1 MLSSAAALCVSGAAF
16 NGGAL
21 RAPTVTRAV
30 APSMMDTEGLKSYA
44 KELNPVVGYYDPLNL
59 AEGEF
64 WGDSTEATIGFL
76 RESEIKHG
84 RVAMFGFVGYIVHAN
99 GIHWP
104 WKGPWDAIPTD
115 VSPQEMWD
123 LTPEAAK
130 WQIILTV
137 AFFEFWRENSYV
149 LKADGASHYMRGGKP
164 GYFPTFDNLPHP
176 VPFNLYDP
184 FKLSKNASPEKKA
197 KGLLVEVNNGR
208 LAMIGLMG
216 FLAETKVP
224 GSVPGLTGLGLKP
237 YAGNIMAPFDANFHI
252 F

>member
-21 RAPTVTRAV
+21 RAPTVTRAA
-30 APSMMDTEGLKSYA
+30 APSMMDTEGLKDQA
-44 KELNPVVGYYDPLNL
+44 KKLNPVVGYWDPLNL

-84 RVAMFGFVGYIVHAN
+84 RIAMFGFVGYIVHAN

-104 WKGPWDAIPTD
+104 WKGPWDAIPT
-115 VSPQEMWD
+115 
-123 LTPEAAK
+123 
-130 WQIILTV
+130 I
-137 AFFEFWRENSYV
+137 AFLEFWRENSYV
-149 LKADGASHYMRGGKP
+149 LKADGEAHYMRGGKP
-164 GYFPTFDNLPHP
+164 GFFPTFDNLPHP
-176 VPFNLYDP
+176 VPFNLFDP
-184 FKLSKNASPEKKA
+184 FKLSKNATPEKKA
-197 KGLLVEVNNGR
+197 KGLLAEVNNGR

-237 YAGNIMAPFDANFHI
+237 YDGNIMAPFDANFHI